1 MLCLLVLLKTFPLY
15 FLTDA
20 AVDLDS
26 LLIHLRS
33 EVTPKWRQ
41 FGEAVGIS
49 EEILKEY
56 SNYPPEECIV
66 EVFDYWLRNYPSPT
80 DRPTWRDVADVLIKM
95 ELHQL
100 AGQLLQGK
108 KNS

>member
-1 MLCLLVLLKTFPLY
+1 M
-15 FLTDA
+15 TDA
-20 AVDLDS
+20 PVDLDS

-49 EEILKEY
+49 EEVLKKY

-66 EVFDYWLRNYPSPT
+66 EVFDYWLRNYHPSPT
-80 DRPTWRDVADVLIKM
+80 DKPTWRDVADVLIKM

-100 AGQLLQGK
+100 ADGLLQSK
-108 KNS
+108 KDTS